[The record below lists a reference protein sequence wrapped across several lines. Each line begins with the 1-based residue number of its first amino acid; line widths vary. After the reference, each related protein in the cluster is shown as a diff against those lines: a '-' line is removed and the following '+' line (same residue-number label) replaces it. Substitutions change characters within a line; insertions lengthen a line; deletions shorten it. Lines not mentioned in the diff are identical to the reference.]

1 MPERFGY
8 ESAVLCLVP
17 CIFGACAGLLPTFNA
32 MLISRSRAER
42 RECIKEGRLRQ
53 TPVRK
58 MLTGPQKGEQG
69 PVPNPATLGNIP
81 V

>member
-42 RECIKEGRLRQ
+42 RAAMMTSTLRQ
-53 TPVRK
+53 VYP
-58 MLTGPQKGEQG
+58 
-69 PVPNPATLGNIP
+69 
-81 V
+81 